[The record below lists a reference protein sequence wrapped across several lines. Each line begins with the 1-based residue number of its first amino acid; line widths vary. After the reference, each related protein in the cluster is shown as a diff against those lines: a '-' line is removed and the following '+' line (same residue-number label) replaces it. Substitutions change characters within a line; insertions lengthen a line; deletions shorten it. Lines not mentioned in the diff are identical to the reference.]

1 MQNTPTIKSN
11 SNNKYNIS
19 LAEKNAIKSLANDQS
34 IIIKEADKGGAVV
47 IMDREHYKEKVENML
62 SDKKYYEKLDTD
74 PQKTDRIKYNKFIK
88 NYKDNLTQKEIDY
101 LSNFDRKPSNFYG
114 LPKVHKSDEIRN
126 ACDQFDTH
134 YVQVENVTNLKF
146 RPIVAGPA
154 CQTHRLSNLIDILL
168 RPLTK
173 RVKSYLR
180 DTTDFLNHLPSAVP
194 ENTLLASFDVES
206 LYSNIPHELGIEAIK
221 YWLRKYPND
230 TPSRFPKKFIIE
242 GIEFILKNNTFC
254 FNEKNYRQTKGT
266 AMGTKFAP
274 VYATLVI
281 GYLEEKLYKQIH
293 EKYGSQYAEE
303 FIHNWKRFLDDCFI
317 PWTKSKSDLLEL
329 NNLLNNLHPDIKFTM
344 EYSNVQ
350 QPFLD
355 VLVKRENT
363 KIETDIYYKPTD
375 SKQYLLFNSCHPKHT
390 KTSIPFSLA
399 RRIRSIVT
407 NEATLQKRMDEL
419 RIVLINQ
426 KYPKNVIDKGIQ
438 KAMNVTREDLRV
450 VREKKIENLIPFVST
465 FNPKNPEM
473 FNTIRQNLP
482 ILHEDE
488 TMKEIMQNYPII
500 KSKRQPWNLKKLLT
514 RAKFAEIQ
522 ESPKITKCNRPNCGV
537 CDYLMTD
544 NEFLFKCGKTFKVK
558 TTMSCDAKNL
568 IYVIKCKGCDEEY
581 IGETGD
587 TLRHR
592 LTFHRQQIRDARVRI
607 LYVSNHIANCARF
620 QPVKFS
626 ILPLYKM
633 QTDCVSAR
641 KIKEKHFIGLFKPKL
656 NKSI

>member
-1 MQNTPTIKSN
+1 
-11 SNNKYNIS
+11 
-19 LAEKNAIKSLANDQS
+19 
-34 IIIKEADKGGAVV
+34 
-47 IMDREHYKEKVENML
+47 
-62 SDKKYYEKLDTD
+62 
-74 PQKTDRIKYNKFIK
+74 
-88 NYKDNLTQKEIDY
+88 
-101 LSNFDRKPSNFYG
+101 
-114 LPKVHKSDEIRN
+114 
-126 ACDQFDTH
+126 
-134 YVQVENVTNLKF
+134 
-146 RPIVAGPA
+146 
-154 CQTHRLSNLIDILL
+154 
-168 RPLTK
+168 
-173 RVKSYLR
+173 
-180 DTTDFLNHLPSAVP
+180 
-194 ENTLLASFDVES
+194 
-206 LYSNIPHELGIEAIK
+206 
-221 YWLRKYPND
+221 
-230 TPSRFPKKFIIE
+230 
-242 GIEFILKNNTFC
+242 
-254 FNEKNYRQTKGT
+254 
-266 AMGTKFAP
+266 
-274 VYATLVI
+274 
-281 GYLEEKLYKQIH
+281 
-293 EKYGSQYAEE
+293 
-303 FIHNWKRFLDDCFI
+303 
-317 PWTKSKSDLLEL
+317 
-329 NNLLNNLHPDIKFTM
+329 M

-438 KAMNVTREDLRV
+438 KAMNVSREDLRV
-450 VREKKIENLIPFVST
+450 VREKKNENLIPFVST

-514 RAKFAEIQ
+514 RAKFEEIQ

-587 TLRHR
+587 TL
-592 LTFHRQQIRDARVRI
+592 V
-607 LYVSNHIANCARF
+607 IALL
-620 QPVKFS
+620 S
-626 ILPLYKM
+626 I
-633 QTDCVSAR
+633 D
-641 KIKEKHFIGLFKPKL
+641 
-656 NKSI
+656 NK